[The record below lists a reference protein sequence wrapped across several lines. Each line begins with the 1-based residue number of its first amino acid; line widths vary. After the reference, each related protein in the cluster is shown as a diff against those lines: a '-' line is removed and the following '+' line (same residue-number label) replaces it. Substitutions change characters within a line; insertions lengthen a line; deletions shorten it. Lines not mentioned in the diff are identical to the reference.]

1 MSTNSPIAQD
11 KPRRLPS
18 DAELMALPRDG
29 YKRELLNGEIITSP
43 AGFDHGRRIMRFSTV
58 FAAFVYQ
65 HNLGE
70 VFDGQTGFRMSNGDV
85 LNPDI
90 SFVSRARML
99 QTGQRDEGF
108 LRDPL
113 ILPLSF
119 YRPATPPNDLK
130 RNLPSTLKMGRGLHG
145 SWTRAGGLYQ
155 PTTAS
160 SAPPCLKRPMSCP
173 GKMLSTAFGSP
184 LPQCLPGW
192 STAPE
197 AA

>member
-85 LNPDI
+85 LSPDI

-108 LRDPL
+108 
-113 ILPLSF
+113 F
-119 YRPATPPNDLK
+119 E
-130 RNLPSTLKMGRGLHG
+130 
-145 SWTRAGGLYQ
+145 
-155 PTTAS
+155 
-160 SAPPCLKRPMSCP
+160 
-173 GKMLSTAFGSP
+173 GSP
-184 LPQCLPGW
+184 DLAIELLSPGDSPKRLKEKLAQYFENGTRLAW
-192 STAPE
+192 VMDSRRRIVSAHHGLE
-197 AA
+197 RAAVLEETDELSGEDVVHGFRIAVAAVFAGMEYRS

>member
-99 QTGQRDEGF
+99 QTGQRD
-108 LRDPL
+108 
-113 ILPLSF
+113 
-119 YRPATPPNDLK
+119 
-130 RNLPSTLKMGRGLHG
+130 
-145 SWTRAGGLYQ
+145 AGGLYQ